1 MVGPATPGASTRDPS
16 RGDPLGRGDAL
27 ALLLVVAGAALS
39 LLWLAHPWFDAQN
52 DAAIYLMTAKSLARG
67 EGYTYLGAPFRIRP
81 PGFSLLLAPL
91 VGAKGYDFRAV
102 NLYVGAFGVLAL
114 GLLFLWT
121 RNRIGRGLAAL
132 LCLCV
137 WLNPGWRTCC
147 NQAMS
152 DVPGAAC
159 LVGCLL
165 LERRARK
172 RPSFGRDVVL
182 GLAVGLSAYV
192 RAGLLLLAPAIVVQR
207 IVARIRR
214 EEAVGIRRILLPALV
229 AVLALLPWKIR
240 EAVSR
245 PAAPADQTSLYDYST
260 AMWHVDR
267 GDPSSPRV
275 PASEVL
281 ARVPTR
287 LEETLSVLGSRLR
300 ERAGSTS
307 DLVIGGAALAVALIF
322 LLKGNRVEAWFLLA
336 TIAVLLVYFDFRDRL
351 VLPIHLLVLPALV
364 EVVLAAGRRRRNVG
378 GPGGLR
384 ALRAE
389 RAARA
394 VAALS
399 LLVLTAVDFDPRPS
413 WERIER
419 EHLAMQATC
428 ASLAPHLP
436 EEARLAA
443 PFASWRWSIYLDRPV
458 YTLFFGWAR
467 RGDFAGAEAVLDE
480 YRIDRVLVSSATDV
494 DARMRAYFEAR
505 YGVES
510 RVEDVA
516 VVRVR

>member
-1 MVGPATPGASTRDPS
+1 MASS
-16 RGDPLGRGDAL
+16 RGDAL
-27 ALLLVVAGAALS
+27 ALLLVVGGAALS
-39 LLWLAHPWFDAQN
+39 LVGLAHPWFDASN
-52 DAAIYLMTAKSLARG
+52 DAAIYLMTAKALARG
-67 EGYTYLGAPFRIRP
+67 EGYAYLGAPFQIRP
-81 PGFSLLLAPL
+81 PGFSLLLAPI
-91 VGAKGYDFRAV
+91 VGAHGYDFRAV
-102 NLYVGAFGVLAL
+102 NLFVGAFGVVAI

-121 RNRIGRGLAAL
+121 RERIGKGLAVL

-165 LERRARK
+165 FERRARK
-172 RPSFGRDVVL
+172 QPSFGRDVWL

-192 RAGLLLLAPAIVVQR
+192 RAGLVLLAPAIVLQR
-207 IVARIRR
+207 IVARERL
-214 EEAVGIRRILLPALV
+214 GIRRVVLPALV

-240 EAVSR
+240 ESVSR
-245 PAAPADQTSLYDYST
+245 PPVPADQTSLYDYST
-260 AMWHVDR
+260 AMWHADR
-267 GDPSSPRV
+267 GDPSSPLL
-275 PASEVL
+275 PASAIL

-287 LEETLSVLGSRLR
+287 LSETLSVLGSRLR
-300 ERAGSTS
+300 DSAGSTG
-307 DLVIGGAALAVALIF
+307 DLVLGGAALAIALFF
-322 LLKGNRVEAWFLLA
+322 LLAKNRVEAWFLLG

-364 EVVLAAGRRRRNVG
+364 EAALAAGRKLHREG
-378 GPGGLR
+378 
-384 ALRAE
+384 AS
-389 RAARA
+389 RA
-394 VAALS
+394 VAAVA
-399 LLVLTAVDFDPRPS
+399 LLALTAVDFDPRPS
-413 WERIER
+413 WDRIER

-428 ASLAPHLP
+428 ASLAPRLP
-436 EEARLAA
+436 AESRLAA

-458 YTLFFGWAR
+458 YTLFFGWVR

-480 YRIDRVLVSSATDV
+480 HRIDRVLVSSTTDV
-494 DARMRAYFEAR
+494 DARMRAYFEGR

-510 RVEDVA
+510 RVDDVA